1 MKYMPFIMP
10 VMFLG
15 IFNKLAASLTFYY
28 FVSNAIT
35 LGLQFVIQ
43 KWIIDPDKI
52 HAQIQAKKNEPAKEN
67 KLMKRMAEMQAQ
79 NQAKLKAGKK

>member
-1 MKYMPFIMP
+1 
-10 VMFLG
+10 
-15 IFNKLAASLTFYY
+15 
-28 FVSNAIT
+28 

-67 KLMKRMAEMQAQ
+67 KLMKRMAELQAQ